1 MHVRDGDRA
10 HGWRWQRRRRGMSI
24 GAVTSIRSMDLD
36 TLVCVE
42 SIMPC
47 QSGRR
52 CAPASSPAGT
62 VNGDGEARRA
72 QPQGEGDVW
81 VCGVKSEVH
90 LAVCG
95 VRKVVPYNGP
105 PLTQSLSRLV
115 VAQRK
120 VTPGACSLRMHS
132 CEREMARGPERHP
145 LEAKG
150 SPPKLSCAGTGGSG
164 FSPRRPLPISRCRV
178 CLWREF
184 AIINVADD
192 IVCIKQRISVI
203 DRQVIHTLYTH

>member
-120 VTPGACSLRMHS
+120 VTPGACVRFG
-132 CEREMARGPERHP
+132 CTPV
-145 LEAKG
+145 
-150 SPPKLSCAGTGGSG
+150 SG
-164 FSPRRPLPISRCRV
+164 R
-178 CLWREF
+178 WRE
-184 AIINVADD
+184 V
-192 IVCIKQRISVI
+192 RSVI
-203 DRQVIHTLYTH
+203 RWRLRAHPRSCPALGREVPAFRRAAHSRSHVVACVCGESLQSLMWQTILCV